1 MLASFSPLRGFV
13 REPICYPGSIE
24 PCTVNL
30 KHLENSCI
38 ALCQSQGFQKG
49 IICRCFNN
57 KILQNHNFWTFW
69 IILFILIDL
78 KHVENN
84 FIELL
89 WSQGFQKGII
99 CRGFNDKILQN
110 YNFWT
115 FWIILFILIDLKHLE
130 QEQEQ
135 EEEEHSAMYQSWDSN
150 STQGQYNPVV
160 TFLIELV
167 FSISKYK

>member
-1 MLASFSPLRGFV
+1 MKERGLRDIQIKKVGTLSPSARLVIAPAGGFV
-13 REPICYPGSIE
+13 REPIFCPGSIE
-24 PCTVNL
+24 LCTVNL

-49 IICRCFNN
+49 IICRCFND

-99 CRGFNDKILQN
+99 CRGLNEKSENQQKAVG
-110 YNFWT
+110 T
-115 FWIILFILIDLKHLE
+115 KH
-130 QEQEQ
+130 
-135 EEEEHSAMYQSWDSN
+135 
-150 STQGQYNPVV
+150 
-160 TFLIELV
+160 
-167 FSISKYK
+167 